1 MKKRVLAGL
10 ALAFAVGLAAP
21 SVATATEKEKISP
34 PDSLDSIVA
43 DVFTIDTEV
52 RRSALKR
59 LVERGQTDVVAPL
72 IDALFFVGDAE
83 DIGDALKKLTKADV
97 IANWHQWMLWQEDR
111 PAIAPYA
118 GYDAFKAD
126 LMALI
131 DPNFRLFLKAGV
143 ARDIRIEEIAW
154 GGVVKDGIPALTN
167 PKLIPAAEAKYLWP
181 NELVFGVSIGGD
193 ARAYPFRIMDWHE
206 MFNDVIGGVP
216 VALAY
221 CTLCGSGILFD
232 ARVAGRDKP
241 FVFGSS
247 GFLYRSNK
255 LMYDQET
262 HSLWNQFTGRPVVGP
277 LVGSGIELKTLPVAI
292 ATWADWLARHPETKV
307 LSLETGFERDYTPGK
322 PYDSYFRSPNLMF
335 PAQAPDPRLKPKDF
349 VFALRLP
356 GNEKAWPLARFEG
369 GAVVNDDASG
379 LAVVL
384 VGDAAMRSVRA
395 YKSEGRAFRAGA
407 NPREI
412 VAADGVWRV
421 EEEALVAADGRKLER
436 LPGHIAYWFAW
447 SNFRR
452 GKPFG
457 G

>member
-1 MKKRVLAGL
+1 MRKHSLAVLVFAC
-10 ALAFAVGLAAP
+10 AVGLAAL
-21 SVATATEKEKISP
+21 SIATAAEKEKASP
-34 PDSLDSIVA
+34 PDSPDSLVA
-43 DVFTIDTEV
+43 DVFTIDPAV
-52 RRSALKR
+52 RRSALNR
-59 LVERGQTDVVAPL
+59 LVERGRTDVVAPL

-83 DIGDALKKLTKADV
+83 DIGDALKTLTGADV
-97 IANWHQWMLWQEDR
+97 DANWHRWMLWQEDR
-111 PAIAPYA
+111 PAIVPYA

-126 LMALI
+126 LMAQI
-131 DPNFRLFLKAGV
+131 DPSFRLFLKPGI

-154 GGVVKDGIPALTN
+154 GGVFKDGIPALTN
-167 PKLIPAAEAKYLWP
+167 PKLIPAVEAKYLWP

-193 ARAYPFRIMDWHE
+193 ARAYPLRIMDWHE
-206 MFNDVIGGVP
+206 MFNDVIGGIP

-292 ATWADWLARHPETKV
+292 AAWQDWRARHPKTKV

-322 PYDSYFRSPNLMF
+322 PYDSYFRSPKLMF

-356 GNEKAWPLARFEG
+356 GHEKAWPLDRFEG
-369 GAVVNDDASG
+369 GTVVNDDAGGMSI
-379 LAVVL
+379 VL
-384 VGDAAMRSVRA
+384 VGDAATRSVRA
-395 YKSEGRAFRAGA
+395 YKSEGRAFTKGESL
-407 NPREI
+407 REI
-412 VAADGVWRV
+412 VATDGVWRV
-421 EEEALVAADGRKLER
+421 EEEALVAADGRRLER
-436 LPGHIAYWFAW
+436 LPGHVAYWFAW
-447 SNFRR
+447 SNFKR

>member
-1 MKKRVLAGL
+1 MKDRVFVGIAL
-10 ALAFAVGLAAP
+10 ALSISLAAP
-21 SVATATEKEKISP
+21 SFVIGAEKERAFL
-34 PDSLDSIVA
+34 PDSLDEIIA
-43 DVFTIDTEV
+43 DVFSIDTPV

-59 LVERGQTDVVAPL
+59 LVERGNADVVAPL

-83 DIGDALKKLTKADV
+83 DIGDALKTLTKADV
-97 IANWHQWMLWQEDR
+97 IANWHQWMLWQEEH
-111 PAIAPYA
+111 PETAPYA

-126 LMALI
+126 LMSRI
-131 DPNFRLFLKAGV
+131 DRNFQLFLKPGV

-154 GGVVKDGIPALTN
+154 GGVLKDGIPALTN
-167 PKLIPAAEAKYLWP
+167 PALIPAAAARYLWP
-181 NELVFGVSIGGD
+181 NELVFGVSINGD
-193 ARAYPFRIMDWHE
+193 TRAYPFRIMDWHE
-206 MFNDVIGGVP
+206 MLNDVIGGVP
-216 VALAY
+216 VSLAY

-232 ARVAGRDKP
+232 AQVPGRDRP

-277 LVGSGIELKTLPVAI
+277 LVGSMIELKTLPVAI
-292 ATWADWLARHPETKV
+292 ATWEDWLVRHPETKV

-356 GNEKAWPLARFEG
+356 GREKAWPLALFEG
-369 GAVVNDDASG
+369 GAVINDNVG
-379 LAVVL
+379 GFQIVL
-384 VGDAAMRSVRA
+384 VGDATTRGVRA
-395 YKSEGRAFRAGA
+395 YKSEGREFKKGA
-407 NPREI
+407 NLREI
-412 VAADGVWRV
+412 VAMDGAWRV
-421 EEEALVAADGRKLER
+421 EEEALVAADGRRLER

-447 SNFRR
+447 SNFKRD
-452 GKPFG
+452 KPFG